1 MLPSAMRHVSRRS
14 GLVAWVGVFA
24 CASTLSVSACQSHG
38 SDEGQAEGR
47 ASDRDGG
54 SAPAPDDRIP
64 TLDAPAVGLAPGYVE
79 GALLYASW
87 RAGVMQELLRSLPV
101 SPDEARD
108 MAELGAVLGVD
119 PRLNGMLAHL
129 GIDPNARISMSVR
142 PVTNWAAD
150 VRSAI
155 QSQSPALSELT
166 GSGANRVI
174 PEQPPAASPI
184 VSPPDPIPPGWTPP
198 VAPPPP
204 EQVQPP
210 APLSPAARELDRKSR
225 SLGVHVRLHV
235 PSVAPQK
242 LDTLITNVANEID
255 RVRWATTCA
264 ALGPTRVC
272 GGASDHVVVVRDV
285 AGGVQLD
292 MLLTFFSDYE
302 APDDEFRRALIQE
315 ALSVPVATSLPA
327 VESLRGDAVLLVDGP
342 AAITALRALAV
353 AWQVVDMRD
362 DGDSSSRRRERD
374 AAIRS
379 LHETERMF
387 QGVTLEVST
396 SGDTVLARGRWLPT
410 EFGRQHMAEVFELT
424 NIDADVPSIA
434 SLCDGALLCGRSRG
448 APDRARFAQLA
459 TGVYSQPKQL
469 AELLDDH
476 EEDAAAILL
485 LESWPNAIGTAA
497 LLPGTLVEPPESLI
511 VQNVIDIG
519 SRVLGLGFSVRS
531 LRATHRS
538 VTGDWVAYA
547 RTSAA
552 DLTAVRGFLQMA
564 EARFAPASIPEVD
577 GRVEFT
583 PLPDDDLPGN
593 YYALYDPHAVTG
605 DWGWAMIADGDDRVR
620 WLAGREHDDGSAPL
634 VYLEVVDLW
643 RLVSAFDDEAREL
656 GFAQSWLSGRWV
668 RGQVALTNDGAPELR
683 MAMGKVD

>member
-1 MLPSAMRHVSRRS
+1 MLPSAMRHVSS
-14 GLVAWVGVFA
+14 KSCLVAWVGAFA
-24 CASTLSVSACQSHG
+24 CAATLSVSACQGHSPK
-38 SDEGQAEGR
+38 EGQASERNGE
-47 ASDRDGG
+47 

-64 TLDAPAVGLAPGYVE
+64 TLNAPAVGLAPGYVE

-101 SPDEARD
+101 APEEARD
-108 MAELGAVLGVD
+108 IAEFGAVLGID
-119 PRLNGMLAHL
+119 PRLDGMLAHL

-150 VRSAI
+150 VRGAI
-155 QSQSPALSELT
+155 QSQSPALSELA
-166 GSGANRVI
+166 GAGAQRVI
-174 PEQPPAASPI
+174 PEQPPANTI
-184 VSPPDPIPPGWTPP
+184 VAPPDPIPPDWTPP
-198 VAPPPP
+198 VAPPAP

-242 LDTLITNVANEID
+242 LDTLIANIARDVD

-264 ALGPTRVC
+264 ALGPTRAC
-272 GGASDHVVVVRDV
+272 GGESDHVVVVRDV
-285 AGGVQLD
+285 AGGVQVD
-292 MLLTFFSDYE
+292 MLLTFLSDHE
-302 APDDEFRRALIQE
+302 APDDEFRRALIQD
-315 ALSVPVATSLPA
+315 ALSLPAATSLPA
-327 VESLRGDAVLLVDGP
+327 VESLRGDAVLLIDGP
-342 AAITALRALAV
+342 AAITMLRASAIARQISNV
-353 AWQVVDMRD
+353 RD
-362 DGDSSSRRRERD
+362 DFESSTRQRERD

-387 QGVTLEVST
+387 EGISLEVST

-410 EFGRQHMAEVFELT
+410 PFGRQHMSEVFELT

-434 SLCDGALLCGRSRG
+434 ALCDGALICGRSRG

-469 AELLDDH
+469 AELLDDQ

-485 LESWPNAIGTAA
+485 LESWPNALGTAA
-497 LLPGTLVEPPESLI
+497 LLPGSLVEPPESFI

-531 LRATHRS
+531 LRMTHRS

-547 RTSAA
+547 RMSAG

-564 EARFAPASIPEVD
+564 ETRMAPVSIPEVD

-605 DWGWAMIADGDDRVR
+605 DWGWAMLADGDDRVR

-634 VYLEVVDLW
+634 LYLEVGDLW
-643 RLVSAFDDEAREL
+643 RLVSAFDDADREL

-668 RGQVALTNDGAPELR
+668 RGQVALTNDGAPELLV
-683 MAMGKVD
+683 AMGKLDSPSP